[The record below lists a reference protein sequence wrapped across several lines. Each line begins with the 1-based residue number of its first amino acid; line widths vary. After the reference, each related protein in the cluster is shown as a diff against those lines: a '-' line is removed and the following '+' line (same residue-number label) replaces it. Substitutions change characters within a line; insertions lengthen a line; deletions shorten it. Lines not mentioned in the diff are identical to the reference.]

1 MFSIVR
7 PDSGNELRAVYERRI
22 LYSNLA
28 DYERL
33 R

>member
-1 MFSIVR
+1 MFSIVY
-7 PDSGNELRAVYERRI
+7 PDSDNELRPVQERRI
-22 LYSNLA
+22 LYLDLA